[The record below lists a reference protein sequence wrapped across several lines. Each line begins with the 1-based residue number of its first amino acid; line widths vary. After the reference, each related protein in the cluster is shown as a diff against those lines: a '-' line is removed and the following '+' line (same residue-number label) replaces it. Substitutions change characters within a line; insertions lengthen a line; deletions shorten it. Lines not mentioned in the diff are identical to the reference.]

1 MFDQLVEEF
10 RKGEVLKL
18 VNAKKKQVAS
28 AAAHGERSFLG
39 DQGEVQFQ
47 IRPEYFHH
55 WGQRLGYECWD
66 DPQFIREFLRDNPE
80 CRIDSRSNKIQ
91 SGYGGGPRA
100 TGSGRRKGAGIKVIY
115 GAKGE
120 AVSAVESKG
129 AAA

>member
-10 RKGEVLKL
+10 RKGELLKL
-18 VNAKKKQVAS
+18 VNAKKKQEAS
-28 AAAHGERSFLG
+28 AAATGRRKFFA

-55 WGQRLGYECWD
+55 WGQRLGYECWN
-66 DPQFIREFLRDNPE
+66 DPQFVREFLRDNPE
-80 CRIDSRSNKIQ
+80 CRVDSRSTKIQ
-91 SGYGGGPRA
+91 SGYGGGSRA
-100 TGSGRRKGAGIKVIY
+100 TGSGQRPSSAIKVIY

-120 AVSAVESKG
+120 AVSAVETKG